1 LFTCPGYTHSLTDDY
16 IVYVIIILKPGAY
29 RRVVRSLNHRPT
41 GIVKRMSTNMKAYE
55 LEASVEELRGWVE
68 ALSRRVEELEQSA
81 FQLADQEEVVLVTVP
96 RRRNHAI

>member
-1 LFTCPGYTHSLTDDY
+1 
-16 IVYVIIILKPGAY
+16 
-29 RRVVRSLNHRPT
+29 
-41 GIVKRMSTNMKAYE
+41 MSTNMKAYE

>member
-1 LFTCPGYTHSLTDDY
+1 
-16 IVYVIIILKPGAY
+16 
-29 RRVVRSLNHRPT
+29 
-41 GIVKRMSTNMKAYE
+41 VKRMGANMKTHE

-96 RRRNHAI
+96 RRRSHAL

>member
-1 LFTCPGYTHSLTDDY
+1 
-16 IVYVIIILKPGAY
+16 
-29 RRVVRSLNHRPT
+29 
-41 GIVKRMSTNMKAYE
+41 MSTNMKTHE

-96 RRRNHAI
+96 RRRSHAL